1 MSGAPAKQPDP
12 PKDAKATMEV
22 DAAKPAGKQF
32 RPRKEAPV
40 RKLSV
45 DLINTYKHI
54 NEVYYAAKRARMKEP
69 TANNDGYDDENHDYI
84 IRVGETFQERYLVKA
99 TLGKGSFGQVVEAH
113 DSVSGQRVAIKIIK
127 NKYAFRK
134 QAKIEIRLL
143 EKMRD
148 LDPQESFHIVRLL
161 RHFEHRN
168 HLCLVFELLS
178 YNLYDLLRNTN
189 FRGISLNLIRKFAQ
203 QICHSL
209 IFLSSSEVSVIHCDL
224 KPENILLRNPK
235 RTALKIIDFG
245 SSCEIGHTMYPYIQS
260 RFYRSPEVLL
270 GLPYDEAIDMWSFGC
285 ILYELHTGDPI
296 FNGSSEQD
304 QIFKITEVL
313 GMPPDHMLDRG
324 RKTANYFKRAAPDQ
338 PYVRLPGKKD
348 YKPPGSRKLADMLG
362 SHTGGPGGRRAD
374 EPGHTPEDYERFED
388 LLRRMLELDPT
399 KRIKPNEAYEH
410 EFMTRH
416 TDQARTSASAAGAAT
431 GAAGA
436 AGAAAKRPAGA
447 EGGEA
452 GAAGVS
458 VVAGAVAVP
467 GGGAAAVAVATMPNS
482 GAHGNT
488 TTTTMTTT
496 TTTTAA
502 AAPMAAGAAG
512 AADPAAAAA
521 ASKVPAS
528 LDFRLRGM
536 SVDRSSSI

>member
-1 MSGAPAKQPDP
+1 MG
-12 PKDAKATMEV
+12 
-22 DAAKPAGKQF
+22 F
-32 RPRKEAPV
+32 RPRKDAPV

-69 TANNDGYDDENHDYI
+69 AQHNDGFDDENHDYI
-84 IRVGETFQERYLVKA
+84 IKVGETWQDRYLVQA

-113 DSVSGQRVAIKIIK
+113 DSVTNQRVAVKIIK

-148 LDPQESFHIVRLL
+148 LDPQETYHIVRLL

-209 IFLSSSEVSVIHCDL
+209 IFLRSSEVSVIHCDL

-235 RTALKIIDFG
+235 RTALKLIDFG

-313 GMPPDHMLDRG
+313 GTPPAHMLDRG
-324 RKTANYFKRAAPDQ
+324 RKTTNYFKRSAPDQ
-338 PYVRLPGKKD
+338 PYVRLPGKKE
-348 YKPPGSRKLADMLG
+348 YKAPGTKRLSDMLG
-362 SHTGGPGGRRAD
+362 SATGGPGGRRQD
-374 EPGHTPEDYERFED
+374 EAGHTLEDYERFED
-388 LLRRMLELDPT
+388 LLRRMLELDPA
-399 KRIKPNEAYEH
+399 KRIKPAEAYEH
-410 EFMTRH
+410 EFMTKH
-416 TDQARTSASAAGAAT
+416 PDQARSSLSSRRQPGTA
-431 GAAGA
+431 
-436 AGAAAKRPAGA
+436 PA
-447 EGGEA
+447 
-452 GAAGVS
+452 
-458 VVAGAVAVP
+458 P
-467 GGGAAAVAVATMPNS
+467 
-482 GAHGNT
+482 
-488 TTTTMTTT
+488 
-496 TTTTAA
+496 
-502 AAPMAAGAAG
+502 
-512 AADPAAAAA
+512 ADSAAA
-521 ASKVPAS
+521 ASAAAEAATTAMAGTKYDAISVVAVTTSFTATTAGNLPGPDVTQPPAE
-528 LDFRLRGM
+528 LRLRGI